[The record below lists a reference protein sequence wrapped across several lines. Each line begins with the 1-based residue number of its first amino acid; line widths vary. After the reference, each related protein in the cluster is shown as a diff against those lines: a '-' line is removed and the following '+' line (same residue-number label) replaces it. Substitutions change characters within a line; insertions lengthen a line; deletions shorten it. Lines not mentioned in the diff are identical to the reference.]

1 MPGNPTNRR
10 EEVDRIF
17 GRVLPLIDSA
27 LLQHYGL
34 SRSEA
39 SEVEDCLRD
48 WFYGFVRRPGTPC
61 TLDQL
66 RPHLLSMA
74 CNAGHVYW
82 SGKIAEDVP
91 LDGNVQRSL
100 TLGPQRIAVEL
111 EKTLERRENPGRHL
125 PKEDH

>member
-1 MPGNPTNRR
+1 LPGNPTNRR
-10 EEVDRIF
+10 EEVERIF

-39 SEVEDCLRD
+39 TEVEDCLHD
-48 WFYGFVRRPGTPC
+48 WFHGFVRRPGTPC
-61 TLDQL
+61 TLAQL
-66 RPHLLSMA
+66 RPHLLAMA

-82 SGKIAEDVP
+82 SGKIAAEVP

-111 EKTLERRENPGRHL
+111 ERTQEARENPGRHF
-125 PKEDH
+125 PEEEH

>member
-39 SEVEDCLRD
+39 SEVEECLRD

-61 TLDQL
+61 TLTQL

-111 EKTLERRENPGRHL
+111 EKTLEMRENPGSHL

>member
-1 MPGNPTNRR
+1 M
-10 EEVDRIF
+10 
-17 GRVLPLIDSA
+17 LPLIDSA

-61 TLDQL
+61 TLAQL

-82 SGKIAEDVP
+82 SGKIGEKVP
-91 LDGNVQRSL
+91 LEGNVQRSL
-100 TLGPQRIAVEL
+100 TLGPQRIAGEL
-111 EKTLERRENPGRHL
+111 EKTQEARENPGTHL

>member
-1 MPGNPTNRR
+1 
-10 EEVDRIF
+10 
-17 GRVLPLIDSA
+17 
-27 LLQHYGL
+27 
-34 SRSEA
+34 
-39 SEVEDCLRD
+39 
-48 WFYGFVRRPGTPC
+48 
-61 TLDQL
+61 
-66 RPHLLSMA
+66 MA

-100 TLGPQRIAVEL
+100 TLGPQRIALEL